1 MLKGF
6 RSGFGKECTGLGDI
20 GPQRYLSRVIPHFR
34 SLKSFLD
41 YCGSRGE
48 LAVVERQ
55 VDPYLEVCEIAD
67 RVMRQDGGGKAIL
80 FRSVKGSEFPVA
92 VNLLGSENRMAWALG
107 DQTLRQTQRRVE
119 ALTELEP
126 PRTVGEAWRALKA
139 VGALRHAPPKTVR
152 KASCQEVVESTVDL
166 GRLPVL
172 TTWPQDAGPFITWP
186 MVFSQSPS
194 GKPNCGMYRMQVFD
208 HNTTGMH
215 WQRQKDGR
223 RHLDEASRRIPVA
236 VALGGPPALAWAAT
250 APLPPDLYEMLLAG
264 FLTRRRVP
272 MIGCGIHGIQVPAEA
287 DFVLEGWVDPDDL
300 RHEGPFGDHTGYY
313 SQAGMYPAFHV
324 ERITRRKDA
333 IFPATVVGGPPKEDG
348 FMGLA
353 TERVFLPLLR
363 RLHGEISDMRLPPE
377 GVFHNLALLTVK
389 KRFPYHAHKS
399 FHSVWGTGQM
409 MFTKAV
415 ATFDEG
421 TDLANPEALLDIL
434 DKNWH
439 ARKDTV
445 LASGPA
451 DTLDHAGTAD
461 FGGKIGL
468 DATTRISGEWMGERS
483 GRNTEGPFR
492 REPPPGIVRWTL
504 ADAKGRVLLMLI
516 EKSFAA
522 QGRELLQRLQGSLG
536 PNVLFAAVF
545 DDAFALESPANA
557 LVVGG
562 ANLDPARDVLVLDTL
577 RPGLALGFDCTKK
590 RPDEGYDRGPWPEW
604 IRQDPEVVR
613 RVDGFWKELGL

>member
-1 MLKGF
+1 M
-6 RSGFGKECTGLGDI
+6 
-20 GPQRYLSRVIPHFR
+20 VPHFR
-34 SLKSFLD
+34 SLSSFLQ

-48 LAVVERQ
+48 LAVVDRT
-55 VDPYLEVCEIAD
+55 VDPHLEICEIAD

-80 FRSVKGSEFPVA
+80 FRSVKGSAFPVA
-92 VNLLGSENRMAWALG
+92 VNILGSANRMAWALG
-107 DQTLRQTQRRVE
+107 DESLSQTQRRVE
-119 ALTELEP
+119 AVTELEP
-126 PRTVGEAWRALKA
+126 PSSLAQGWKFLKA
-139 VGALRHAPPKTVR
+139 LAGLRHAPPRRVR
-152 KASCQEVVESTVDL
+152 RAPCQEVVEPSVDL
-166 GRLPVL
+166 SSLPVL
-172 TTWPQDAGPFITWP
+172 TTWPEDAGPFITWP

-208 HNTTGMH
+208 RTTTGMH

-272 MIGCGIHGIQVPAEA
+272 MVRCGVHGIQVPAEA

-300 RHEGPFGDHTGYY
+300 RREGPFGDHTGYY

-324 ERITRRKDA
+324 ERITRRRDA

-363 RLHGEISDMRLPPE
+363 RLHGEISDMKLPPE
-377 GVFHNLALLTVK
+377 GVFHNLALLSVK

-415 ATFDEG
+415 VAFDEG
-421 TDLANPEALLDIL
+421 TDLSDPESLLDRL
-434 DKNWH
+434 DRNWH
-439 ARKDTV
+439 ARRDTV
-445 LASGPA
+445 FATGPA
-451 DTLDHAGTAD
+451 DTLDHAGEAD

-468 DATTRISGEWMGERS
+468 DATTRTSGEWTGERS
-483 GRNTEGPFR
+483 GRDGKGPFR
-492 REPPPGIVRWTL
+492 GEPPSGILRWRT
-504 ADAKGRVLLMLI
+504 ADAKGRVLLVLI
-516 EKSFAA
+516 EKTTADR
-522 QGRELLQRLQGSLG
+522 GREILRALQGSLG
-536 PNVLFAAVF
+536 PDVLLAAVF
-545 DDAFALESPANA
+545 DDDFALESPANA
-557 LVVGG
+557 MVVGG
-562 ANLDPARDVLVLDTL
+562 ANLDPARDVVVLDTL
-577 RPGLALGFDCTKK
+577 RPGLALGLDCTRK
-590 RPDEGYDRGPWPEW
+590 RPDEGYERGEWPGW

-613 RVDGFWKELGL
+613 RVDGFWKEMGL